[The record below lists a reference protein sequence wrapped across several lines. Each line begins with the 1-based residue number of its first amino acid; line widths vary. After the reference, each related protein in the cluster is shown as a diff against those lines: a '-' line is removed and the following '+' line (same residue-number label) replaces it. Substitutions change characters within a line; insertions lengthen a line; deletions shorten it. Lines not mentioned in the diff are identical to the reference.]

1 MSLLL
6 KAEVWAEKAVGRLQ
20 GDIERN
26 KLLQMIHC
34 GALSLGEVQSRT
46 THGL

>member
-6 KAEVWAEKAVGRLQ
+6 KAEAWAEKAMGRLQ
-20 GDIERN
+20 GDTERN
-26 KLLQMIHC
+26 KLLQTIHR
-34 GALSLGEVQSRT
+34 GALGEVQLRT